1 MRSLIWKDIVVAKW
15 LLAAAIPVYVGQLMA
30 MADAPPMFAL
40 LTLLGAVFFAV
51 VSVGVEETQRTE
63 TLWNSLPVSR
73 SLIVYARYLTTL
85 LGIGFALGASWII
98 GLAMAGW
105 FQPDAGAAGPLGPRA
120 YLTLACVLLLF
131 AALFLPCYFR
141 FGAGTGVQVFSALS
155 LGLMILLSVAG
166 SLVVLA
172 NGGAEALA
180 ELRDPSPERIEEMRR
195 WLASSADALLAG
207 LTVTTLALTAWSATL
222 SAQFYRSRDL

>member
-15 LLAAAIPVYVGQLMA
+15 LLAAAIPVYVGQLIA
-30 MADAPPMFAL
+30 MADVPPMFAT
-40 LTLLGAVFFAV
+40 LTMLGAVFFAV

-73 SLIVYARYLTTL
+73 SLIVYARYLTTVIA
-85 LGIGFALGASWII
+85 IGFALGASWII

-105 FQPDAGAAGPLGPRA
+105 FHPDAGAGPLGARA

-141 FGAGTGVQVFSALS
+141 FGAGTGVQVFAALS

-166 SLVVLA
+166 SLVVFA

-222 SAQFYRSRDL
+222 SAQFYRTRDL